1 MDSVY
6 EAGLYTLVKGG
17 HRARRK
23 RGRERLGQ
31 RSKLKSRNRRQA
43 AKGRERGL
51 IAQLYAGLPPAKSA
65 EEGVRRSQS
74 HCKRSAK
81 DSKQAIHGTTAVHR
95 AKQEK
100 NRKGAHGNRL
110 RSATQ
115 RSTGE

>member
-31 RSKLKSRNRRQA
+31 RSKLKSRNRRA
-43 AKGRERGL
+43 GSKRERERIDRSTLRRSPSCKKRRGR
-51 IAQLYAGLPPAKSA
+51 A
-65 EEGVRRSQS
+65 RRSQS